1 MFSASSKK
9 QILELFN
16 SIGKDDEFEVMFNNY
31 KASNQLS
38 LIDFINVMKYVKY
51 RSTNDKLALYET
63 ITLDVFYNEYR
74 ISINGLTTVN
84 NFLGLV
90 HQKKNNNIVS
100 VLASQYLDKDG
111 FILIKKE
118 KDKADKIDIDDL
130 DIRFRKSKETVI
142 TDAKII
148 DMLTNLAPTESEKI
162 LYRYKQRLTLELEKS
177 LLIDLTIIKTTDNI
191 NNISSSTKTYELEID
206 YSPLEKSVDKKK
218 LPTMLDKILEEATK
232 IKKVMVGNDIIL
244 SKDIENKI
252 IEKYKQLTF
261 GSSNDTNSTLYS
273 SQPISA
279 EVQHIVD
286 TIPNK
291 YSVTDKADGE
301 KYQLFIHEGET
312 YLISN
317 NLHVKKLNRKIKDM
331 DGTIVEGELISLGD
345 SRKYV
350 FMMFDCLFFKG
361 DDVRNTII
369 LRKRLEPLKDVAKK
383 YGVVPYEL
391 KDYSG
396 NFNIIDM
403 KKYYLDCMKNFYSEL
418 NTQIGKINQN
428 DVLFYP
434 KLFLYPTGGSPSEC
448 FLFSD
453 LIWISCT
460 KNATVN
466 CPYVLDG
473 IIFTPL
479 EQKYTKDKKEQRYP
493 TFKYKPP
500 HTNSIDCYIT
510 FERNKETNNY
520 MDMFDNSIQDI
531 LPFKTY
537 RVVNLFVG
545 DNIAGKEQPV
555 PFMKES
561 SNHTIYLPVVDN
573 MVHDIEGNLVQD
585 KTVVELVYNTT
596 SVMPHSYRWNI
607 LKTRWDKT
615 ESVMR
620 HGKKYGNFKDV
631 AEKVW
636 RSIIQSVT
644 VEEINI
650 LANPKTHDMQMKLL
664 RSRLDS
670 SIIVSERKQ
679 DIYYQKVTGLI
690 KKMREFHNWI
700 KSIIINTYCSPVQ
713 VGGKIVRQS
722 MLDIGCGRGGDIMKI
737 YHARIGDY
745 VGIDPDFEGIYSA
758 TDGAISR
765 YNYLK
770 GKYPDFGKITYIQ
783 ADGSIPFNSI
793 AQSKNIPSLS
803 NENKEAIDKIFTKNR
818 KFDIISS
825 QFVIHYLFGN
835 ATSINNLVDNINN
848 FLKKDGYI
856 ILTLFD
862 ADRVHKSFDAN
873 NKITSIYTDKDGKRN
888 ILFDIVKKYS
898 GEVSNTV
905 GQPIDVHMS
914 WLSEEGKY
922 IEEYL
927 VSRELMEKT
936 MRRAG
941 CRLIDTDLFANLYQI
956 NKPYFDNVIKY
967 EENPKNKQFY
977 EKIAEFYQD
986 LSGADKES
994 KVYSFLFRY
1003 YVFQK
1008 FE

>member
-1 MFSASSKK
+1 MFSTTNKK
-9 QILELFN
+9 LILDLFS

-31 KASNQLS
+31 KPDNQLS
-38 LIDFINVMKYVKY
+38 LIDFINVMKYAKY
-51 RSTNDKLALYET
+51 RSTEDKLPLYET
-63 ITLDVFYNEYR
+63 ISLDVSYNEYR
-74 ISINGLTTVN
+74 VSIKGLPTVN

-90 HQKKNNNIVS
+90 HQKKNNNIIS
-100 VLASQYLDKDG
+100 VLASQYLDKDN

-118 KDKADKIDIDDL
+118 KDKSNRVDIDDV

-142 TDAKII
+142 SDASTIE
-148 DMLTNLAPTESEKI
+148 MLSNVPPSDSGKV
-162 LYRYKQRLTLELEKS
+162 LYRYKQRLTLELEKH

-191 NNISSSTKTYELEID
+191 NSLGTAMKTYELEID
-206 YSPLEKSVDKKK
+206 YSPISFDKK
-218 LPTMLDKILEEATK
+218 TMSSTLDKILEEATK
-232 IKKVMVGNDIIL
+232 IKKVMIGNDIIL
-244 SKDIENKI
+244 SKDIETKI
-252 IEKYKQLTF
+252 IDKYKQLVF
-261 GSSNDTNSTLYS
+261 GSSNDTNNTLYS
-273 SQPISA
+273 SQPVSA
-279 EVQHIVD
+279 EVQHIIDV
-286 TIPNK
+286 IPNK

-301 KYQLFIHEGET
+301 KYQLFIHEGES

-331 DGTIVEGELISLGD
+331 DNTIIEGELISLGD
-345 SRKYV
+345 SHKYL
-350 FMMFDCLFFKG
+350 FMMFDCLYFKG
-361 DDVRNTII
+361 QDVRNIAL
-369 LRKRLEPLKDVAKK
+369 LRKRLEPLKDIAIN
-383 YGVVPYEL
+383 YGTTPYEL

-396 NFNIIDM
+396 SFNIIDM
-403 KKYYLDCMKNFYSEL
+403 KKYYLECMTNFYSAL
-418 NTQIGKINQN
+418 NSSIEKIKYN

-434 KLFLYPTGGSPSEC
+434 KLFLYPSGGSPSEC

-453 LIWISCT
+453 LIWINCT
-460 KNATVN
+460 KNTN
-466 CPYVLDG
+466 IDCPYILDG

-479 EQKYTKDKKEQRYP
+479 EQKYTKDKKEQRFP

-500 HTNSIDCYIT
+500 HTNSLDCYIV
-510 FERNKETNNY
+510 FERNRETNNY
-520 MDMFDNSIQDI
+520 MDMFDNSIKDV

-537 RVVNLFVG
+537 RVVNLLVG
-545 DNIAGKEQPV
+545 DSIGGKEQPV

-561 SNHTIYLPVVDN
+561 SNSTIYLPVVDN

-596 SVMPHSYRWNI
+596 STLPHQYRWNI

-620 HGKKYGNFKDV
+620 YSKRYGNFKDV

-636 RSIIQSVT
+636 KSIVQSVT

-650 LANPKTHDMQMKLL
+650 LANPSTYEQQMKLL

-670 SIIVSERKQ
+670 SVIISERKQ

-700 KSIIINTYCSPVQ
+700 KTVIINTYCSPIHET
-713 VGGKIVRQS
+713 GSKPRRQS
-722 MLDIGCGRGGDIMKI
+722 LLDIGCGRGGDILKI
-737 YHARIGDY
+737 YHARIGEY

-765 YNYLK
+765 YNFLK
-770 GKYPDFGKITYIQ
+770 GKFPDFGKVTYIQ
-783 ADGSIPFNSI
+783 ADGSVPFNST
-793 AQSKNIPSLS
+793 AQSKNIPNLS
-803 NENKEAIDKIFTKNR
+803 NENKDTIDKIFTKTR

-825 QFVIHYLFGN
+825 QMVIHYLFGN
-835 ATSINNLVDNINN
+835 TTSINNLVDNINN

-862 ADRVHKSFDAN
+862 GERVHKSFDTN
-873 NKITSIYTDKDGKRN
+873 NKITSVYTDKEGKRN
-888 ILFDIVKKYS
+888 ILFDIVKKYD
-898 GEVSNTV
+898 GELSNTV

-922 IEEYL
+922 LEEYL
-927 VSRELMEKT
+927 VSRELMVST
-936 MRRAG
+936 MKRAG
-941 CRLIDTDLFANLYQI
+941 CRLVDTDLFANLYQI

-986 LSGADKES
+986 LTGADKES
-994 KVYSFLFRY
+994 KIYSFLFRY
-1003 YVFQK
+1003 YIFQK
-1008 FE
+1008 IN

>member
-1 MFSASSKK
+1 MFTPTNKK
-9 QILELFN
+9 QILELLT
-16 SIGKDDEFEVMFNNY
+16 SIEKNDEFEVMFNNY
-31 KASNQLS
+31 RQDNQLS

-51 RSTNDKLALYET
+51 KSTTDILPLYET
-63 ITLDVFYNEYR
+63 ITLDVSYEGYR
-74 ISINGLTTVN
+74 ITIKGLATIN

-90 HQKKNNNIVS
+90 HQRKNNNIVS
-100 VLASQYLDKDG
+100 VLVSQYLDKEG
-111 FILIKKE
+111 FNLIKKE
-118 KDKADKIDIDDL
+118 KDKSNKIDIDDL
-130 DIRFRKSKETVI
+130 DIRFRKSKEIPI
-142 TDAKII
+142 TDEETLN
-148 DMLTNLAPTESEKI
+148 MLSNLPLSEAEKVR
-162 LYRYKQRLTLELEKS
+162 YRYKQRLTLELEKQ
-177 LLIDLTIIKTTDNI
+177 LLIDLTIIKTIDNI
-191 NNISSSTKTYELEID
+191 ANLGTAMKTYEIEID
-206 YSPLEKSVDKKK
+206 YSPVSFDKKIA
-218 LPTMLDKILEEATK
+218 PMMLDKILEEATK
-232 IKKVMVGNDIIL
+232 IKKVMVGNDIVL
-244 SKDIENKI
+244 PKEVEVKI
-252 IEKYKQLTF
+252 IERYKTLTF
-261 GSSNDTNSTLYS
+261 GSSNDQNNMLYS
-273 SQPISA
+273 SQPISS

-301 KYQLFIHEGET
+301 KYQLFIYEGES

-317 NLHVKKLNRKIKDM
+317 NLHVKKLDRKIKDM
-331 DGTIVEGELISLGD
+331 NDTIVEGELISLGD
-345 SRKYV
+345 SHKYL
-350 FMMFDCLFFKG
+350 FMMFDCLFYKG
-361 DDVRNTII
+361 EDVRNTII

-383 YGVVPYEL
+383 YGVIPYEL
-391 KDYSG
+391 KDFSG
-396 NFNIIDM
+396 NFNMIDM
-403 KKYYLDCMKNFYSEL
+403 KKYYLESMKTFYNEL
-418 NTQIGKINQN
+418 NTNIEKIKKN
-428 DVLFYP
+428 DILIYP

-453 LIWISCT
+453 MIWVGCT

-466 CPYVLDG
+466 CPYILDG

-479 EQKYTKDKKEQRYP
+479 EQKYTREKKEQKYS

-510 FERNKETNNY
+510 FEKNRETNNY
-520 MDMFDNSIQDI
+520 MDIFDNSIQDL

-537 RVVNLFVG
+537 RVINLFVG
-545 DNIAGKEQPV
+545 DNINGKEQPS
-555 PFMKES
+555 PFMKEA
-561 SNHTIYLPVVDN
+561 SNSTIYLPVVDN

-585 KTVVELVYNTT
+585 KTVVELVYNTNST
-596 SVMPHSYRWNI
+596 LPHPYRWNI

-620 HGKKYGNFKDV
+620 YGKKYGNFKDV

-636 RSIIQSVT
+636 RSIVQSVT

-650 LANPKTHDMQMKLL
+650 LADSKTYDMQMKLL

-670 SIIVSERKQ
+670 SVIISERKQ

-700 KSIIINTYCSPVQ
+700 KSIIINTYCSPTSHE
-713 VGGKIVRQS
+713 VGGKIIRQS

-783 ADGSIPFNSI
+783 ADGSIQFSSI
-793 AQSKNIPSLS
+793 AQAKNIPSLS
-803 NENKEAIDKIFTKNR
+803 NENKDAIDRVFTKNR

-835 ATSINNLVDNINN
+835 APSINNLVDNINN
-848 FLKKDGYI
+848 FLKRDGYI

-862 ADRVHKSFDAN
+862 AERVHKSFDTN
-873 NKITSIYTDKDGKRN
+873 NKITSVYTDKDGKRN
-888 ILFDIVKKYS
+888 ILFEIVKKYS
-898 GEVSNTV
+898 GDLSNTV

-927 VSRELMEKT
+927 VSRELMERT
-936 MRRAG
+936 MKRAG

-956 NKPYFDNVIKY
+956 NKPYFENVIKY

-994 KVYSFLFRY
+994 KIYSFLFRY

-1008 FE
+1008 IE